1 MSQPMN
7 LTLKINKN
15 LLIRILGISA
25 FSILIIKS
33 IYNLVDGEYLEAIG
47 AFCLGVSTFVFP
59 QWYKK
64 N

>member
-1 MSQPMN
+1 MN
-7 LTLKINKN
+7 KK

-25 FSILIIKS
+25 FSILIITG
-33 IYNLVDGEYLEAIG
+33 IYNLVNGEYLEALG
-47 AFCLGVSTFVFP
+47 TFCLTISMFVFP